1 MTPPALATLARAAR
15 PSGTRLARRLF
26 GNYLL
31 QIINL
36 GLRLLD
42 QLLLIPLYIF
52 AWGADL
58 YRDWLILAA
67 FVWFLNSCSFGLE
80 EYFANVFLRS
90 AALGDHAALARQV
103 RIGLFISSMVSLA
116 ILTAVYCLLLTGG
129 ISRLFGFATIADH
142 DATLVVLVMTL
153 PLWCWYQT
161 MILHGVYRAFGDFTR
176 GEIIYAI
183 YWTAQLVSV
192 AAALLLRQP
201 PLVVAFCYGLTPIL
215 CAAMT
220 VIDVRRRYP
229 DTELRLAVPTRAEWR
244 RVVPQSL
251 MYFTNT
257 LSLPL
262 TQQGPLLVFGF
273 FDFGATAV
281 VTFNVCRVFTG
292 ITRMIGA
299 YCFSIGSGIEMA
311 RQYVQND
318 HEGCRRLYMDSGR
331 IVACL
336 SGLLAGASI
345 PFARPFIAL
354 WTHGA
359 VAADTGLVLCFLLGI
374 FLASPGRPALM
385 LLSYTSNARAIAV
398 ANSFYAIFGLILS
411 LIFAGP
417 WGALGVVVALSV
429 TETLGIGFYPP
440 LYVSARFG
448 FSALRHW
455 FGSYLAGGSVFALS
469 YAVAAELAPQ
479 GPGGALGIAL
489 RGAAW
494 AVILA
499 PPTLFFLLPQTR
511 RARLLGT
518 LRRYAL
524 HLRPMP
530 SR

>member
-1 MTPPALATLARAAR
+1 MTQPSLATLPGATSL
-15 PSGTRLARRLF
+15 SGTRLARRLF

-31 QIINL
+31 QVVNL

-42 QLLLIPLYIF
+42 QLLLIPLYIL

-58 YRDWLILAA
+58 YRDWLVLTAV
-67 FVWFLNSCSFGLE
+67 VWFLNSCSFGLE
-80 EYFANVFLRS
+80 EYFGNVFLRS
-90 AALGDHAALARQV
+90 AASGDHATLARQV
-103 RIGLFISSMVSLA
+103 RIGLFVSSLISLLVLA
-116 ILTAVYCLLLTGG
+116 IVYGLLLTGG
-129 ISRLFGFATIADH
+129 ISRLFGFASIGDREA
-142 DATLVVLVMTL
+142 ALVLVVMTL

-176 GEIIYAI
+176 GEVIYAI
-183 YWTAQLVSV
+183 YWSAQLASV
-192 AAALLLRQP
+192 AVALLLRQP
-201 PLVVAFCYGLTPIL
+201 PLVVALCYGLTPIL

-220 VIDVRRRYP
+220 AVDVRRRYP
-229 DTELRLAVPTRAEWR
+229 GTELRLALPTRAEWR
-244 RVVPQSL
+244 QIVPQSL

-257 LSLPL
+257 LALPL

-273 FDFGATAV
+273 LNFSAAAV

-318 HEGCRRLYMDSGR
+318 HEGCRRLYTDSGR

-345 PFARPFIAL
+345 PFGHPFIGL

-359 VAADTGLVLCFLLGI
+359 VASDAGLVLCFLSGI

-385 LLSYTSNARAIAV
+385 LLSYTNHARAIAL
-398 ANSFYAIFGLILS
+398 ANSFYAMFGLL
-411 LIFAGP
+411 LALLLAGP
-417 WGALGVVVALSV
+417 WGVLGVAIAFSF
-429 TETLGIGFYPP
+429 TETVGIGFYPP
-440 LYVSARFG
+440 VFVSARFG
-448 FSALRHW
+448 FGAARHLL
-455 FGSYLAGGSVFALS
+455 GSYLAGGCIFALS
-469 YAVAAELAPQ
+469 YAVAAELVPA
-479 GPGGALGIAL
+479 GTLGALGLAL

-494 AVILA
+494 GAVMVL
-499 PPTLFFLLPQTR
+499 PTLLFVLPQAR
-511 RARLLGT
+511 RARLFAA
-518 LRRYAL
+518 LRRFAL
-524 HLRPMP
+524 QHRPMP